1 MSKMIYLRAM
11 CLMALFGSALASP
24 LPMNDMAFLDVKLP
38 VGEKSFLIHPE
49 YPTLR
54 IWRYQHTND
63 VSVHTTCHGVG
74 EDSAMIVFTGM
85 GENPGEALI
94 YDVGVQA
101 EALKSYK
108 GLCFWMRGDG
118 GDGDL
123 SIGSNWNQK
132 HPTYARLGKF
142 PLIQKEWKKFFV
154 PWNKFSPEV
163 TSKGFWFLNLKV
175 EPATP
180 RQAWAVIARIDLYQT
195 ETTEAIQPSGND
207 DPPGMIPA
215 INYVQPGQAE
225 MARMIPKT
233 MAKLQAHT
241 PLVIVAAGDSIT
253 AGAQLRYRNRDETHP
268 RDSDADIYFALLEK
282 RLAKHYGYVN
292 HRPVLKEWQ
301 AADQKSKT
309 NASGVTQGGFTVMSD
324 VQALPDGT
332 LPFNG
337 LQIIGVGAGGQNTR
351 FGYEHLADVIQY
363 KPDLVIWAYG
373 ANDIPGN
380 KRKDYK
386 AYSAQAIQSLKQQGI
401 EVVLCRPTFFVPEP
415 YYSHSVGFQEPAA
428 ALARELNVPLVDQFG
443 AFHAR
448 GRRYVGDLL
457 SDTVHP
463 NEYGHQVLAST
474 LAAALGVPDQFVWD
488 QPYFR
493 AVATGMKRP

>member
-1 MSKMIYLRAM
+1 MSKMIYLSAM

-142 PLIQKEWKKFFV
+142 PLIQKEWK
-154 PWNKFSPEV
+154 
-163 TSKGFWFLNLKV
+163 
-175 EPATP
+175 
-180 RQAWAVIARIDLYQT
+180 T

-463 NEYGHQVLAST
+463 NE
-474 LAAALGVPDQFVWD
+474 
-488 QPYFR
+488 
-493 AVATGMKRP
+493 

>member
-1 MSKMIYLRAM
+1 
-11 CLMALFGSALASP
+11 
-24 LPMNDMAFLDVKLP
+24 
-38 VGEKSFLIHPE
+38 
-49 YPTLR
+49 
-54 IWRYQHTND
+54 
-63 VSVHTTCHGVG
+63 
-74 EDSAMIVFTGM
+74 
-85 GENPGEALI
+85 
-94 YDVGVQA
+94 
-101 EALKSYK
+101 
-108 GLCFWMRGDG
+108 
-118 GDGDL
+118 
-123 SIGSNWNQK
+123 
-132 HPTYARLGKF
+132 
-142 PLIQKEWKKFFV
+142 
-154 PWNKFSPEV
+154 
-163 TSKGFWFLNLKV
+163 
-175 EPATP
+175 
-180 RQAWAVIARIDLYQT
+180 
-195 ETTEAIQPSGND
+195 
-207 DPPGMIPA
+207 
-215 INYVQPGQAE
+215 
-225 MARMIPKT
+225 
-233 MAKLQAHT
+233 
-241 PLVIVAAGDSIT
+241 
-253 AGAQLRYRNRDETHP
+253 
-268 RDSDADIYFALLEK
+268 
-282 RLAKHYGYVN
+282 
-292 HRPVLKEWQ
+292 
-301 AADQKSKT
+301 
-309 NASGVTQGGFTVMSD
+309 MSD